1 MALLLSLMI
10 VIEFSALLIYAW
22 GGRGLSEL
30 LLRRGQAQWLN
41 RVAALLMVMVAGW
54 LVLG

>member
-1 MALLLSLMI
+1 MV

-22 GGRGLSEL
+22 GGRGLSEW

-41 RVAALLMVMVAGW
+41 RVAALLMVVVAGW